1 MKTGIFGGTFDPLHI
16 GHLVLAAEALDQ
28 LQLDRVL
35 WVLTPQP
42 PHKPGQPV
50 SPINLRIDMLT
61 AVLAGET
68 GFELSRIDVDRLP
81 PHYAFE
87 TMRLLR
93 DQYPEDR
100 LVYLMGGDSLRDLP
114 EWYKPLE
121 FLAECSAI
129 GVMLRPGA
137 EIDIPKLEEALPG
150 IADKVRMIGTPLL
163 EISSSDIRKR
173 IQQQRHYRYFL
184 PESVY
189 QIVLERDLYLQ
200 AGA

>member
-1 MKTGIFGGTFDPLHI
+1 MKIGIFGGTFDPPHV

-50 SPINLRIDMLT
+50 SPVDLRMDML
-61 AVLAGET
+61 AAALVGEPS
-68 GFELSRIDVDRLP
+68 FELSRLELDRPP
-81 PHYAFE
+81 PHYAVE
-87 TMRLLR
+87 TMRQLR
-93 DQYPEDR
+93 MKFPEDW
-100 LVYLMGGDSLRDLP
+100 LIYLMGGDSLRDLP

-137 EIDIPKLEEALPG
+137 EIDIPKLEESLPG

-173 IQQQRHYRYFL
+173 IHQQRHFRYFL
-184 PESVY
+184 PESVF
-189 QIVLERDLYLQ
+189 QIVLKSGIYHNL
-200 AGA
+200 GS